1 MYLFLYFSIL
11 QYTNRTKGLDG
22 LHERLTDQ
30 LTEVEKQLVTSQE
43 VIEIRGKVRL
53 P

>member
-1 MYLFLYFSIL
+1 MYFYLIFSIA
-11 QYTNRTKGLDG
+11 QYKNRSKGLDG

>member
-1 MYLFLYFSIL
+1 MYFYWIFSIA
-11 QYTNRTKGLDG
+11 QYKNRRKGLDG